1 MILRY
6 AHLVTH
12 PKVFLSVTGLHV
24 AEFDDLA
31 TDLTQA
37 QVLAEYKR
45 LRADRPSR

>member
-24 AEFDDLA
+24 AEFDDL
-31 TDLTQA
+31 TQA